1 VERLNENS
9 ARKLARRLIAA
20 IVVASLMAVVGLFA
34 VHRAIRQVPEFYR
47 QALTASPATQHDEG
61 QRFEE
66 HALAMHNQLQQAG
79 QWEARFTQ
87 DEVNGWL
94 AAELPAKFPRA
105 LPPGVSDPRVAIA
118 RGKVRL
124 AAHYQRGGVDT
135 IVSLAG
141 EAHLTQ
147 QPNEVAIHISQVRAG
162 LLPVPLGKFL
172 QEVTERATR
181 ANLPLRW
188 TEAEGT
194 PVALIRVPRQWGE
207 SRHRQLVLQRLVFGD
222 GELAVAGR
230 IEPQSK
236 EADDAAPATAVQPA
250 EAETIQR

>member
-1 VERLNENS
+1 VARVTENK
-9 ARKLARRLIAA
+9 AQKLARRLIAGVAVAALVA
-20 IVVASLMAVVGLFA
+20 IAGLFA

-47 QALTASPATQHDEG
+47 QALTASSTMQRDEG

-66 HALAMHNQLQQAG
+66 HALEMHNQLQQPG
-79 QWEARFTQ
+79 HWEARFTQ

-105 LPPGVSDPRVAIA
+105 LPPGVSDPRVAIDH
-118 RGKVRL
+118 GKVRL

-172 QEVTERATR
+172 QELTERAAR

-188 TEAEGT
+188 TEAQGT
-194 PVALIRVPRQWGE
+194 PVALIRVPRQWGQ

-230 IEPQSK
+230 IESQSN

-250 EAETIQR
+250 DAETIQR